1 MREHS
6 AGGVVVRRMRG
17 REFVAAIRPAGRP
30 AGHWALPK
38 GLVDP
43 GEDPLETAVR
53 EVWEETGLRVAPV
66 ASKALEHLRYV
77 YTRDGVRIFKLVSF
91 WLMRPLGGRLGAI
104 PPGMEREVA
113 EVRWLPLADA
123 PRLLAYRGERA
134 LVTRVRDE
142 RAVEG

>member
-1 MREHS
+1 M
-6 AGGVVVRRMRG
+6 
-17 REFVAAIRPAGRP
+17 
-30 AGHWALPK
+30 
-38 GLVDP
+38 
-43 GEDPLETAVR
+43 R

-66 ASKALEHLRYV
+66 GPKALEHLRYV

-91 WLMRPLGGRLGAI
+91 WLMRPLSGRLGAI

-113 EVRWLPLADA
+113 EVRWLPLAEA

>member
-1 MREHS
+1 
-6 AGGVVVRRMRG
+6 MRG

-30 AGHWALPK
+30 SGHWALPK
-38 GLVDP
+38 GLVDR

-66 ASKALEHLRYV
+66 GPKALEHLRYV

-91 WLMRPLGGRLGAI
+91 WLMRPLSGRLGAI

-113 EVRWLPLADA
+113 EVRWLPLAEA

-142 RAVEG
+142 RAVDR

>member
-1 MREHS
+1 MRELS

-17 REFVAAIRPAGRP
+17 GSYVAAIRPQGRP
-30 AGHWALPK
+30 EGHWALPK